1 MKLLNGKT
9 EERDLRGLCRIMIIL
24 RVICV
29 GVVLS
34 VVVFLTGA
42 GFDIRDA
49 LPIAGLLI
57 VLFPLSAVWWLIYKS
72 GYGLEKLLYSQLIAD
87 VAVISGIVY
96 FTGGIHSHLT
106 FLYLISILL
115 AGMLL
120 YLRGALFNAT
130 LSTALFAAVSLMK
143 EADFERTIGATSNE
157 RAIVYLLFNVVLQA
171 GFFYLIAVM
180 SGYVSGRVRM
190 FGARLKTTTSELEK
204 ARLDTRQII
213 ESMSSGLITVD
224 SAGLITEF
232 NRSASRILGIDP
244 SGARGGSIHD
254 VLGSVC
260 PDLCAGLVRAL
271 EWGQREERGEIYA
284 ETARGPI
291 PLGVSISLMRDGAGE
306 RTGAVSVFQ
315 DLTEVKSLAR
325 RIRLA
330 DRLAALGELSAA
342 IAHEIRT
349 PLASICGSVE
359 MLRESLKP
367 GAEEVKLVELVVKE
381 SERLRKII
389 DHFLEFAKAR
399 PSDFAEVSLNSL
411 LAEVV
416 CLVRNRQDLDKQVR
430 IEFRP
435 DEEIQACVDEET
447 IKQVFYNLA
456 MNAIEAIEQSGEL
469 KVSLVRTP
477 GEGQDRAAE
486 ITFQDTGS
494 GIDASDL
501 SRVFEP
507 FFTSKKSGTGLGL
520 AIVSK
525 IVEEHDGHVHIE
537 SKKGEGTA
545 VTVSLPLYRP
555 DHEGPHLGEGS
566 PFELLETVTN

>member
-1 MKLLNGKT
+1 MNLFNGKT
-9 EERDLRGLCRIMIIL
+9 EERDLKGLCRIMIIL

-29 GVVLS
+29 GAVLS

-42 GFDIRDA
+42 GFDIHDV

-72 GYGLEKLLYSQLIAD
+72 GYGLEKLIYSQLIAD
-87 VAVISGIVY
+87 IAVVSGIVY
-96 FTGGIHSHLT
+96 FTGGVHSHLT

-115 AGMLL
+115 AGILL
-120 YLRGALFNAT
+120 YLRGALLAAT
-130 LSTALFAAVSLMK
+130 LATALYAAVSLMK
-143 EADFERTIGATSNE
+143 EAQFERTIGATANE
-157 RAIVYLLFNVVLQA
+157 RAIVYLLFNVILQA

-180 SGYVSGRVRM
+180 SGYISGRVRV

-224 SAGLITEF
+224 SLGVITEF
-232 NRSASRILGIDP
+232 NKSASRILRIDP
-244 SGARGGSIHD
+244 AHVKGENVNS
-254 VLGSVC
+254 VLGSLC
-260 PDLCAGLVRAL
+260 PDLCGGLIRAL
-271 EWGQREERGEIYA
+271 DKGQLEERGEIYA
-284 ETARGPI
+284 ETVDGPI
-291 PLGVSISLMRDGAGE
+291 PLGVSISLMRDGTGNA
-306 RTGAVSVFQ
+306 TGAVSVFQ

-367 GAEEVKLVELVVKE
+367 EAEEAKLVELVVKE

-399 PSDFAEVSLNSL
+399 PSDFANVSLNSV

-416 CLVRNRQDLDKQVR
+416 CLVKNRQDLDKQVR
-430 IEFRP
+430 IEFLP
-435 DEEIQACVDEET
+435 DTEVQACVDEET

-456 MNAIEAIEQSGEL
+456 LNALEAIDRSGEL
-469 KVSLVRTP
+469 KISLESVHDAGAGPTARVVFR
-477 GEGQDRAAE
+477 DN
-486 ITFQDTGS
+486 GS
-494 GIDASDL
+494 GIGQADL
-501 SRVFEP
+501 ARVFEP

-525 IVEEHDGHVHIE
+525 IIEEHEGEVHIE
-537 SKKGEGTA
+537 SNKGEGTE
-545 VTVSLPLYRP
+545 VTVSLPINRL
-555 DHEGPHLGEGS
+555 DHDKSPKGS
-566 PFELLETVTN
+566 GSRQELLETATT

>member
-1 MKLLNGKT
+1 MKPLNGKT

-29 GVVLS
+29 GAVLS

-42 GFDIRDA
+42 GYDIGDV

-72 GYGLEKLLYSQLIAD
+72 GYALEKLLYSQLIAD
-87 VAVISGIVY
+87 VAVVSGIVY
-96 FTGGIHSHLT
+96 FTGGVHSHLT

-115 AGMLL
+115 AGILL
-120 YLRGALFNAT
+120 YLRGALLAAT
-130 LSTALFAAVSLMK
+130 LATVLFAAASLLNEVS
-143 EADFERTIGATSNE
+143 FERTIGATSNE
-157 RAIVYLLFNVVLQA
+157 RAILYLLLNVILQA

-180 SGYVSGRVRM
+180 SGYISGRMKV
-190 FGARLKTTTSELEK
+190 FGTRLETTASELEK
-204 ARLDTRQII
+204 AKLDTRQII

-224 SAGLITEF
+224 SQGMITEF
-232 NRSASRILGIDP
+232 NRSASRILRIDP
-244 SGARGGSIHD
+244 ARARGNSINS
-254 VLGSVC
+254 VLASVS
-260 PDLCAGLVRAL
+260 PDLCDGLIRAL
-271 EWGQREERGEIYA
+271 EKGQSEERGEIYA
-284 ETARGPI
+284 ETVVGPI
-291 PLGVSISLMRDGAGE
+291 PLGVSISLMRGGTGNA
-306 RTGAVSVFQ
+306 TGAVSVFQ

-359 MLRESLKP
+359 MLRESLKV
-367 GAEEVKLVELVVKE
+367 GAEEGKLVDLVVKE

-399 PSDFAEVSLNSL
+399 PSDFAPASLNSI

-416 CLVRNRQDLDKQVR
+416 CLVKNRQGLDKQVR
-430 IEFRP
+430 IEFLP
-435 DEEIQACVDEET
+435 EAEVEACVDEET

-456 MNAIEAIEQSGEL
+456 LNSIEAIDTSGEL
-469 KVSLVRTP
+469 RISL
-477 GEGQDRAAE
+477 DRIEHDSSGRSAR
-486 ITFQDTGS
+486 IVFRDNGS
-494 GIDASDL
+494 GIGPADL

-507 FFTSKKSGTGLGL
+507 FFTSKRSGTGLGL

-525 IVEEHDGHVHIE
+525 IVEEHDGEVQIE
-537 SKKGEGTA
+537 SKKGEGTV
-545 VTVSLPLYRP
+545 VTVSLPLNRP
-555 DHEGPHLGEGS
+555 DHDGARYGAGTSREP
-566 PFELLETVTN
+566 LETVAT

>member
-1 MKLLNGKT
+1 MRLSNGKA

-29 GVVLS
+29 GAVLS
-34 VVVFLTGA
+34 VVIFMTGA
-42 GFDIRDA
+42 GFDIHDA

-87 VAVISGIVY
+87 IAVVSGIVY
-96 FTGGIHSHLT
+96 FTGGVHSHLT

-115 AGMLL
+115 AGILL
-120 YLRGALFNAT
+120 YLRGALLAAT
-130 LSTALFAAVSLMK
+130 LATALFAAVSLMK
-143 EADFERTIGATSNE
+143 EAQFERTIGATSNE
-157 RAIVYLLFNVVLQA
+157 RAIVYLLLNVILQA
-171 GFFYLIAVM
+171 GFFYLIAVV
-180 SGYVSGRVRM
+180 SGYISGRVKM
-190 FGARLKTTTSELEK
+190 FGARLETTTSQLEK

-224 SAGLITEF
+224 ALGVIVEF
-232 NRSASRILGIDP
+232 NKSASRILRIDP
-244 SGARGGSIHD
+244 ADVKGDNVNS

-260 PDLCAGLVRAL
+260 PDLCGGLIRAL
-271 EWGQREERGEIYA
+271 DKGQLEERGEIYA
-284 ETARGPI
+284 ETSDGPI
-291 PLGVSISLMRDGAGE
+291 PLGVSISLMRDGVGNV
-306 RTGAVSVFQ
+306 TGAVSVFQ

-359 MLRESLKP
+359 MLRESLNP
-367 GAEEVKLVELVVKE
+367 GADEGKLMELVVKE
-381 SERLRKII
+381 SERLRRII

-399 PSDFAEVSLNSL
+399 PSNFATTSLNSII
-411 LAEVV
+411 AEVV
-416 CLVRNRQDLDKQVR
+416 CLVKNRQDLDKQVR
-430 IEFRP
+430 IEFLP
-435 DEEIQACVDEET
+435 ETEIEACVDEET

-456 MNAIEAIEQSGEL
+456 LNSLEAIDKSGDL
-469 KVSLVRTP
+469 RIGL
-477 GEGQDRAAE
+477 DRIEDGRSGPAARVM
-486 ITFQDTGS
+486 FHDSGS
-494 GIDASDL
+494 GIGPADL
-501 SRVFEP
+501 GRVFEP

-525 IVEEHDGHVHIE
+525 IVEEHDGRVNIE
-537 SKKGEGTA
+537 SKKGEGTE
-545 VTVSLPLYRP
+545 VTVILPINRP
-555 DHEGPHLGEGS
+555 DHERSQLGAGTGR
-566 PFELLETVTN
+566 ELVETANT

>member
-1 MKLLNGKT
+1 MNLFNGKT
-9 EERDLRGLCRIMIIL
+9 EERDLRGFCKIMIIL

-29 GVVLS
+29 GAVLS
-34 VVVFLTGA
+34 VVIFLTGA
-42 GFDIRDA
+42 GFDIHDV

-72 GYGLEKLLYSQLIAD
+72 GYGLEKLVYSQLIAD
-87 VAVISGIVY
+87 VAVVSGIVY
-96 FTGGIHSHLT
+96 FTGGVHSHLT

-115 AGMLL
+115 AGILL
-120 YLRGALFNAT
+120 YLRGALVAAT
-130 LSTALFAAVSLMK
+130 LSTVLFAVVSLMK
-143 EADFERTIGATSNE
+143 EAHFERMIGATSNE

-180 SGYVSGRVRM
+180 SGYISGRVKV
-190 FGARLKTTTSELEK
+190 FGARLKTTTSQLEK

-224 SAGLITEF
+224 SRGVITEF
-232 NRSASRILGIDP
+232 NKSASRILRIDP
-244 SGARGGSIHD
+244 AHVKGED
-254 VLGSVC
+254 VNTVLGAIC
-260 PDLCAGLVRAL
+260 PDLCGGLIRAL
-271 EWGQREERGEIYA
+271 ERGQLEERGEIYA
-284 ETARGPI
+284 ETVDGPI
-291 PLGVSISLMRDGAGE
+291 PLGVSISLMRGRAGNT
-306 RTGAVSVFQ
+306 TGAVSVFQ

-367 GAEEVKLVELVVKE
+367 SADEGKLMELVVKE

-399 PSDFAEVSLNSL
+399 PSDFALVSLNSI

-416 CLVRNRQDLDKQVR
+416 CLVKNRQDLDKQVR
-430 IEFRP
+430 IEFLP
-435 DEEIQACVDEET
+435 DAEIEACVDEET

-456 MNAIEAIEQSGEL
+456 LNSLEAIDTSGEL
-469 KVSLVRTP
+469 KISLNRI
-477 GEGQDRAAE
+477 EHDQSGQAARVV
-486 ITFQDTGS
+486 FRDNGS
-494 GIDASDL
+494 GIAPADL
-501 SRVFEP
+501 GRVFEP

-525 IVEEHDGHVHIE
+525 IIEEHGGEVHIE
-537 SKKGEGTA
+537 SKKGEGTE
-545 VTVSLPLYRP
+545 VTVSLPINGL
-555 DHEGPHLGEGS
+555 DHERSQFGTGS
-566 PFELLETVTN
+566 RRELLETATT

>member
-1 MKLLNGKT
+1 MNLFNGKA
-9 EERDLRGLCRIMIIL
+9 EERDLRGLCKLMIIL

-29 GVVLS
+29 GAVLS
-34 VVVFLTGA
+34 VVIFLTGA
-42 GFDIRDA
+42 GFDIHDV
-49 LPIAGLLI
+49 LPIAGLLF

-87 VAVISGIVY
+87 IAIVSGVVY
-96 FTGGIHSHLT
+96 FTGGVHSHLT

-115 AGMLL
+115 AGILL
-120 YLRGALFNAT
+120 YLRGALLAAT
-130 LSTALFAAVSLMK
+130 LATALFAAVSLMK
-143 EADFERTIGATSNE
+143 EAQFERTIGATSNE
-157 RAIVYLLFNVVLQA
+157 RAIVYLLFNVILQA

-180 SGYVSGRVRM
+180 SGYISGRVRV

-224 SAGLITEF
+224 SLGVITEF
-232 NRSASRILGIDP
+232 NKSASRILRIDP
-244 SGARGGSIHD
+244 AHVKGENVDS
-254 VLGSVC
+254 VLGSLC
-260 PDLCAGLVRAL
+260 PDLCGSLIRAL
-271 EWGQREERGEIYA
+271 DKGQLEERGEVYA
-284 ETARGPI
+284 ETADGPI
-291 PLGVSISLMRDGAGE
+291 PLGVSISLMRDGTGNA
-306 RTGAVSVFQ
+306 TGAVSVFQ

-367 GAEEVKLVELVVKE
+367 GAEDGKLVELVVKE

-399 PSDFAEVSLNSL
+399 PSDFTPVSLNSL

-416 CLVRNRQDLDKQVR
+416 CLVKNRQGLDKQVR
-430 IEFRP
+430 IEFLP
-435 DEEIQACVDEET
+435 ETEVQACVDEET

-456 MNAIEAIEQSGEL
+456 LNALEAIDRSGEL
-469 KVSLVRTP
+469 RISLESV
-477 GEGQDRAAE
+477 EDRQAGPAAR
-486 ITFQDTGS
+486 IVFRDNGS
-494 GIDASDL
+494 GIGPADL

-507 FFTSKKSGTGLGL
+507 FFTSKRSGTGLGL

-525 IVEEHDGHVHIE
+525 IVEEHEGEVHIE
-537 SKKGEGTA
+537 SKKGEGTE
-545 VTVSLPLYRP
+545 VTVSLPINRL
-555 DHEGPHLGEGS
+555 DHEGPRLGAGS
-566 PFELLETVTN
+566 RRELVDTATT

>member
-1 MKLLNGKT
+1 MNLFNGKT

-29 GVVLS
+29 GAVLS
-34 VVVFLTGA
+34 VLIFLTGA
-42 GFDIRDA
+42 GFDIHDVF
-49 LPIAGLLI
+49 PIAGLLI

-72 GYGLEKLLYSQLIAD
+72 GYGLEKLIYSQLMADIA
-87 VAVISGIVY
+87 VVSGIIY
-96 FTGGIHSHLT
+96 FTGGVHSHLT

-115 AGMLL
+115 AGIFL
-120 YLRGALFNAT
+120 YLRGALLAAT
-130 LSTALFAAVSLMK
+130 LATALFAAVALMK
-143 EADFERTIGATSNE
+143 EAQFERTIGATANE
-157 RAIVYLLFNVVLQA
+157 RAIVYLLFNVILQA

-180 SGYVSGRVRM
+180 SGYVSGRVKV
-190 FGARLKTTTSELEK
+190 FGARLETTASQLEK

-224 SAGLITEF
+224 SLGVITEF
-232 NRSASRILGIDP
+232 NKSASRILRVDP
-244 SGARGGSIHD
+244 AHVKEENVNS
-254 VLGSVC
+254 VLGTIC
-260 PDLCAGLVRAL
+260 PDLCGGLIRAL
-271 EWGQREERGEIYA
+271 ERGQLEERGEIYA
-284 ETARGPI
+284 ETVDGPI
-291 PLGVSISLMRDGAGE
+291 PLGVSISLMRDGTGNA
-306 RTGAVSVFQ
+306 TGAVSVFQ

-367 GAEEVKLVELVVKE
+367 AAEDGKLVELVVKE

-399 PSDFAEVSLNSL
+399 PSDFAPVSLNSI

-416 CLVRNRQDLDKQVR
+416 CLVKNRQDLDKQVR
-430 IEFRP
+430 IEFLP
-435 DEEIQACVDEET
+435 ETEVEACVDEET

-456 MNAIEAIEQSGEL
+456 LNSLEAIDRSGEL
-469 KVSLVRTP
+469 KISLDHIEH
-477 GEGQDRAAE
+477 GKSGQAAR
-486 ITFQDTGS
+486 IVFRDNGS
-494 GIDASDL
+494 GIGPGDL
-501 SRVFEP
+501 ARVFEP

-525 IVEEHDGHVHIE
+525 IIEEHDGQVHIE
-537 SKKGEGTA
+537 SKKGEGTE
-545 VTVSLPLYRP
+545 VTVSLPIDRP
-555 DHEGPHLGEGS
+555 DHERSQLGTGS
-566 PFELLETVTN
+566 RRELLGTATT

>member
-1 MKLLNGKT
+1 MKLLNGRT

-29 GVVLS
+29 GTVLS

-72 GYGLEKLLYSQLIAD
+72 GYGLEKLVYSQLIAD
-87 VAVISGIVY
+87 LVVVSGIVY
-96 FTGGIHSHLT
+96 FTGGVHSHLT

-115 AGMLL
+115 AGILL
-120 YLRGALFNAT
+120 YLRAALFAAT
-130 LSTALFAAVSLMK
+130 LSTVLFAAVSLLK
-143 EADFERTIGATSNE
+143 EAHFERTIGAMSNE
-157 RAIVYLLFNVVLQA
+157 RAIVYLFLNVILQA

-180 SGYVSGRVRM
+180 SGYISGRVKV
-190 FGARLKTTTSELEK
+190 FGARLKTTASELEK
-204 ARLDTRQII
+204 AKLDTRQII

-224 SAGLITEF
+224 SHGVVTEF
-232 NRSASRILGIDP
+232 NRSASRILRID
-244 SGARGGSIHD
+244 SAHAKGDNINS
-254 VLGSVC
+254 VLGQVC
-260 PDLCAGLVRAL
+260 PDLCGGLIRAL
-271 EWGQREERGEIYA
+271 ERGQLEERGEIYA
-284 ETARGPI
+284 ETTDGPI
-291 PLGVSISLMRDGAGE
+291 PLGVSISLMRGRAGNP
-306 RTGAVSVFQ
+306 TGAVSVFQ

-359 MLRESLKP
+359 MLRESLKV
-367 GAEEVKLVELVVKE
+367 GAEDGKLVELVVKE

-399 PSDFAEVSLNSL
+399 PSDFAPASLNSI

-416 CLVRNRQDLDKQVR
+416 CLVKNRQDLDKQVR
-430 IEFRP
+430 IEFLP
-435 DEEIQACVDEET
+435 EAEVEACVDEET

-456 MNAIEAIEQSGEL
+456 LNSLEAIERSGEL
-469 KVSLVRTP
+469 KISLTRIERDP
-477 GEGQDRAAE
+477 SDQAAQVV
-486 ITFQDTGS
+486 FQDNGS
-494 GIDASDL
+494 GIGPADL
-501 SRVFEP
+501 GRVFEP

-525 IVEEHDGHVHIE
+525 IIEEHDGEVHIE
-537 SKKGEGTA
+537 SKKGEGTV
-545 VTVSLPLYRP
+545 VTVSLPLNRP
-555 DHEGPHLGEGS
+555 DHERPRLGAGS
-566 PFELLETVTN
+566 SRGVLETVNT